1 MQELLQFIGDDILVG
16 HNLIFDYSF
25 LKQWAVNQK
34 IPLELSACD
43 TLRIARAL
51 LPGAQSKK
59 LESLCEYFQ
68 IEREHVHRA
77 LDDAVETYKVF
88 ENLKSIEGASPE
100 LFVPKPLVYKAKRQ
114 TPATEHQK
122 ERLRELMEQYGRKD
136 SISWETLTRSEAS
149 RLQDKIRAGN
159 F

>member
-1 MQELLQFIGDDILVG
+1 M
-16 HNLIFDYSF
+16 
-25 LKQWAVNQK
+25 
-34 IPLELSACD
+34 
-43 TLRIARAL
+43 
-51 LPGAQSKK
+51 
-59 LESLCEYFQ
+59 
-68 IEREHVHRA
+68 
-77 LDDAVETYKVF
+77 
-88 ENLKSIEGASPE
+88 E

-159 F
+159 FEVSPE

>member
-1 MQELLQFIGDDILVG
+1 M
-16 HNLIFDYSF
+16 LI
-25 LKQWAVNQK
+25 
-34 IPLELSACD
+34 IPGKS
-43 TLRIARAL
+43 RIRVE
-51 LPGAQSKK
+51 PDSMERSSEQS
-59 LESLCEYFQ
+59 
-68 IEREHVHRA
+68 
-77 LDDAVETYKVF
+77 
-88 ENLKSIEGASPE
+88 NASME

-122 ERLRELMEQYGRKD
+122 ERLRELLEQYGRKD

>member
-1 MQELLQFIGDDILVG
+1 M
-16 HNLIFDYSF
+16 
-25 LKQWAVNQK
+25 
-34 IPLELSACD
+34 
-43 TLRIARAL
+43 
-51 LPGAQSKK
+51 
-59 LESLCEYFQ
+59 
-68 IEREHVHRA
+68 
-77 LDDAVETYKVF
+77 
-88 ENLKSIEGASPE
+88 E

-159 F
+159 FQVFQNDFCGNGASCAAASCSCKIPERLPPV

>member
-1 MQELLQFIGDDILVG
+1 M
-16 HNLIFDYSF
+16 
-25 LKQWAVNQK
+25 
-34 IPLELSACD
+34 
-43 TLRIARAL
+43 
-51 LPGAQSKK
+51 
-59 LESLCEYFQ
+59 
-68 IEREHVHRA
+68 
-77 LDDAVETYKVF
+77 
-88 ENLKSIEGASPE
+88 E

-149 RLQDKIRAGN
+149 RAGN